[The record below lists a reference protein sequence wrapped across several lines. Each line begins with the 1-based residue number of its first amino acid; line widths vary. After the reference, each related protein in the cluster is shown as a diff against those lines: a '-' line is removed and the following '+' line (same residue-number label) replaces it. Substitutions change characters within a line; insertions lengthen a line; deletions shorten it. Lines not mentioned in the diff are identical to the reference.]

1 MNNLFIYLA
10 IVCIM
15 LQAGCGLTQVQHEE
29 STVAFGSSARMA
41 LHQQILNPEAGGD
54 APVVGLDGRYA
65 AEVAKKYHEGPK
77 TEAKD
82 GQSVSELIIGT
93 N

>member
-1 MNNLFIYLA
+1 MQNVFVYLA
-10 IVCIM
+10 ILGIM
-15 LQAGCGLTQVQHEE
+15 LQAGCSPLIQHEE
-29 STVAFGSSARMA
+29 STKPFGSSARLA
-41 LHQQILNPEAGGD
+41 LSQQILNPDAGGD

-65 AEVAKKYHEGPK
+65 AEVAKAYQEGPK
-77 TEAKD
+77 TDASD